1 MAQALSDFQPQPAPE
16 TSSAARTAIGDGL
29 VLEAQAFS
37 DDFARWRHD
46 LHQIP
51 ELGNN
56 LPQTSSYV
64 QARLAEMD
72 IPFTVLVEGSCVV
85 GLIGAGAAAA
95 SAGDGSCTDAQAG
108 TTIMLRGDMDAL
120 PVTEESGEPFAS
132 TNGCMHACGHDMH
145 ATALLGAAR
154 LLKAREAALVEAG
167 ATVKLLFQPGEET
180 FTGARAA
187 IADGLLDNPRPQ
199 AAFAMHVNSQ
209 SPVGLV
215 LYGSPALS
223 GVYGFRITL
232 QGKGGHGSSPEICI
246 DPITAGVHVHLALQ
260 ELIAREVPAAKEVAL
275 TVGKFA
281 GGQAANVIPDTCVL
295 EGTLRGFDT
304 ELLQALKARIGE
316 VVEGVAKTYRTPAT
330 IETLSDVPPLV
341 LDDRMTEAARGYV
354 GAALPRAA
362 FLPLFHAMASEDF
375 ALISSRVPSAYFTVG
390 AAAADT
396 TEHFAQHHPKAR
408 FDDAELALGA
418 AAYASVALGWIADRT
433 ANKE

>member
-1 MAQALSDFQPQPAPE
+1 MAPALSDFKPQPAPE
-16 TSSAARTAIGDGL
+16 TTAAARAAIDDGL
-29 VLEAQAFS
+29 VEEAQAS
-37 DDFARWRHD
+37 AADLARWRHD

-51 ELGNN
+51 ELGND
-56 LPQTSSYV
+56 LPQTSAYI
-64 QARLAEMD
+64 QARLTEMG
-72 IPFTVLVEGSCVV
+72 IPYRTLVGGSCVV

-95 SAGDGSCTDAQAG
+95 AASDGTCTDTQAG
-108 TTIMLRGDMDAL
+108 TVIMLRGDMDAL

-154 LLKAREAALVEAG
+154 LLKARETELVREN

-180 FTGARAA
+180 FEGARAA
-187 IADGLLDNPRPQ
+187 IADGLFENPRPQ

-223 GVYGFRITL
+223 GVYGFRVTL

-295 EGTLRGFDT
+295 EGTLRGFDV
-304 ELLQALKARIGE
+304 ELMAHLKARIAE
-316 VVEGVAKTYRTPAT
+316 VVNGVAATYRTPAT

-341 LDDRMTEAARGYV
+341 LDDAMTAAALGYV
-354 GAALPRAA
+354 GAALPQAT
-362 FLPLFHAMASEDF
+362 FMPLFHAMASEDF
-375 ALISSRVPSAYFTVG
+375 ALISSEIPSAYFTVG
-390 AAAADT
+390 AAATDA

-408 FDDAELALGA
+408 FDDAELPLGA
-418 AAYASVALGWIADRT
+418 AAYAAVALGYIADHR
-433 ANKE
+433 

>member
-1 MAQALSDFQPQPAPE
+1 MAPALSDLQPQSAPKA
-16 TSSAARTAIGDGL
+16 TAAAQAAIGNGL
-29 VLEAQAFS
+29 VTEAQAF
-37 DDFARWRHD
+37 ANELAAWRHD
-46 LHQIP
+46 LHQTP

-56 LPQTSSYV
+56 LPQTSAFI
-64 QARLAEMD
+64 QARLDEMD
-72 IPFTVLVEGSCVV
+72 IPYAVLVDGSCVV

-95 SAGDGSCTDAQAG
+95 ARGNGTCTDEQAG
-108 TTIMLRGDMDAL
+108 TVIMLRGDMDAL
-120 PVTEESGEPFAS
+120 PVAEESGEPFAS

-154 LLKAREAALVEAG
+154 MLKAREAELVDAN

-180 FTGARAA
+180 FEGARAA
-187 IADGLLDNPRPQ
+187 IADGLLQNPRPQ

-209 SPVGLV
+209 SPLGLV

-295 EGTLRGFDT
+295 EGSCA
-304 ELLQALKARIGE
+304 AL
-316 VVEGVAKTYRTPAT
+316 
-330 IETLSDVPPLV
+330 TLSSWSTSRSVSPRSSTAWPQRITRRPPSRRS
-341 LDDRMTEAARGYV
+341 RMFPAR
-354 GAALPRAA
+354 
-362 FLPLFHAMASEDF
+362 
-375 ALISSRVPSAYFTVG
+375 
-390 AAAADT
+390 
-396 TEHFAQHHPKAR
+396 AR
-408 FDDAELALGA
+408 
-418 AAYASVALGWIADRT
+418 
-433 ANKE
+433 